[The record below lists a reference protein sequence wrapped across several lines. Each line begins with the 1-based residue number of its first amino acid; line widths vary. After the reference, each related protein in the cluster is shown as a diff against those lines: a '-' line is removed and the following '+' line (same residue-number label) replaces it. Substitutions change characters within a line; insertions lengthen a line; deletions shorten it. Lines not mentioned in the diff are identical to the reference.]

1 MGIFNFLKN
10 GITVEKKNVQVAEP
24 ESELESVEVE
34 ENIENA
40 QTIATN
46 PLLAPT
52 AEQPTGPTF
61 SSQPTVEDQRMEAA
75 SVLLGDNGLT
85 GGATPSLIQIA
96 QPTPA
101 QAPIQQPTQPT
112 SLTPEPQPQIFNT
125 HNNVSGNFNNA
136 LLGQVSANQNLLVIA
151 PQNSA
156 EISTILTNLANGN
169 ACIVSLSKFSIP
181 EAQRFLDYICGF
193 VNAISGMIMQRSSN
207 EFILTPKGVNIKN
220 S

>member
-1 MGIFNFLKN
+1 MGLFNFLKN
-10 GITVEKKNVQVAEP
+10 GFTIEKKKSTTTTVEP
-24 ESELESVEVE
+24 ETTEEEIIEETEEEQPVDDEVE
-34 ENIENA
+34 ETTPE
-40 QTIATN
+40 
-46 PLLAPT
+46 
-52 AEQPTGPTF
+52 
-61 SSQPTVEDQRMEAA
+61 PTVEDKRLEAA

-85 GGATPSLIQIA
+85 GGATPSLIQISQSA
-96 QPTPA
+96 PVQ
-101 QAPIQQPTQPT
+101 QAPVAPQPVMETQNT
-112 SLTPEPQPQIFNT
+112 QPQIFNT
-125 HNNVSGNFNNA
+125 HNNVAGNFDNA

-169 ACIVSLSKFSIP
+169 ACIVSLSKFTIP

-193 VNAISGMIMQRSSN
+193 VNAINGMIMQKSPN

>member
-1 MGIFNFLKN
+1 MGFFNFLKN
-10 GITVEKKNVQVAEP
+10 GFTIEKKKTTTTTVEPEEAAEEEIIEETEEETSSITP
-24 ESELESVEVE
+24 EPASML
-34 ENIENA
+34 
-40 QTIATN
+40 
-46 PLLAPT
+46 
-52 AEQPTGPTF
+52 
-61 SSQPTVEDQRMEAA
+61 SSQPTAEDKRMEAA

-85 GGATPSLIQIA
+85 GGATPSLIQIS
-96 QPTPA
+96 QPAPA
-101 QAPIQQPTQPT
+101 PQPVIMQPAATETQNT
-112 SLTPEPQPQIFNT
+112 QPQIFNT
-125 HNNVSGNFNNA
+125 HNNLSGNFENA

-169 ACIVSLSKFSIP
+169 ACIVSLSKFTIP

-193 VNAISGMIMQRSSN
+193 VNAISGMIMQKSSN

>member
-1 MGIFNFLKN
+1 MGFFNFLKN
-10 GITVEKKNVQVAEP
+10 GFTIEKKKNTTTTTVEP
-24 ESELESVEVE
+24 
-34 ENIENA
+34 ENIEED
-40 QTIATN
+40 IKDD
-46 PLLAPT
+46 
-52 AEQPTGPTF
+52 AEEENYEVASTPEPSTML
-61 SSQPTVEDQRMEAA
+61 SSQPTAEDKRLEAA

-85 GGATPSLIQIA
+85 GGATPSLIQISQPAPTA
-96 QPTPA
+96 QTPIM
-101 QAPIQQPTQPT
+101 QQTTTEIQN
-112 SLTPEPQPQIFNT
+112 PQPQIFNT
-125 HNNVSGNFNNA
+125 HNNLSGNFDNA

-169 ACIVSLSKFSIP
+169 ACIVSLSKFTIP

-193 VNAISGMIMQRSSN
+193 VNAISGMIMQKSSN

>member
-1 MGIFNFLKN
+1 MGFFNFLKN
-10 GITVEKKNVQVAEP
+10 GITLEKKKVQVAEP
-24 ESELESVEVE
+24 EPTEVE
-34 ENIENA
+34 DTNEEETIE
-40 QTIATN
+40 TN
-46 PLLAPT
+46 ETLTPE
-52 AEQPTGPTF
+52 AEQPAMPMF
-61 SSQPTVEDQRMEAA
+61 SSQPTIEDQRMEAA

-85 GGATPSLIQIA
+85 GGSTPSLIQIA
-96 QPTPA
+96 QPTQVA
-101 QAPIQQPTQPT
+101 VPISQPTPVQT
-112 SLTPEPQPQIFNT
+112 TTETQPQIFNT

>member
-1 MGIFNFLKN
+1 MGFFNFLKN
-10 GITVEKKNVQVAEP
+10 GFTIEKKKTTTTTVEPEP
-24 ESELESVEVE
+24 TEEEVVE
-34 ENIENA
+34 EIEETNEE
-40 QTIATN
+40 IATTPEPTN
-46 PLLAPT
+46 MLSSEPT
-52 AEQPTGPTF
+52 AE
-61 SSQPTVEDQRMEAA
+61 DKRMEAA

-101 QAPIQQPTQPT
+101 PAPQPIMAQAPVETSTQ
-112 SLTPEPQPQIFNT
+112 QPQIFNT
-125 HNNVSGNFNNA
+125 HNNVNGNFDNA

-169 ACIVSLSKFSIP
+169 ACIVSLSKFTIP

-193 VNAISGMIMQRSSN
+193 VNAINGMIMQKSSN

>member
-1 MGIFNFLKN
+1 MGFFNFLKN
-10 GITVEKKNVQVAEP
+10 GITLEKKKVQVEEP
-24 ESELESVEVE
+24 EQAEIEDSTEEETIETNQVSTLE
-34 ENIENA
+34 
-40 QTIATN
+40 
-46 PLLAPT
+46 
-52 AEQPTGPTF
+52 AEQPAMPMF
-61 SSQPTVEDQRMEAA
+61 SSQPTIEDQRMEAA

-85 GGATPSLIQIA
+85 GGSTPSLIQIA
-96 QPTPA
+96 QPAPTPA
-101 QAPIQQPTQPT
+101 PMPQPTPAPQT
-112 SLTPEPQPQIFNT
+112 APEAQPQIFNT

-136 LLGQVSANQNLLVIA
+136 LMGQVSANQNLLVIA

-220 S
+220 N

>member
-1 MGIFNFLKN
+1 MGFFNFLKN
-10 GITVEKKNVQVAEP
+10 GFTIEKKKTATTTVEP
-24 ESELESVEVE
+24 EEIEQEETTEEIEDESLNTATEQA
-34 ENIENA
+34 I
-40 QTIATN
+40 TISQ
-46 PLLAPT
+46 PT
-52 AEQPTGPTF
+52 AE
-61 SSQPTVEDQRMEAA
+61 DKRLEAA

-85 GGATPSLIQIA
+85 GGATPSLIQISQPTQTPQPVVMA
-96 QPTPA
+96 QPTPE
-101 QAPIQQPTQPT
+101 TQPA
-112 SLTPEPQPQIFNT
+112 QPQIFNT
-125 HNNVSGNFNNA
+125 HNNLSGNFDNA

-169 ACIVSLSKFSIP
+169 ACIVSLSKFTIP

-193 VNAISGMIMQRSSN
+193 VNAISGMIMQKSSN

>member
-1 MGIFNFLKN
+1 MGFFNFLKN
-10 GITVEKKNVQVAEP
+10 GFTIEKKKNTTTTTVEP
-24 ESELESVEVE
+24 
-34 ENIENA
+34 ENIEED
-40 QTIATN
+40 IKDD
-46 PLLAPT
+46 
-52 AEQPTGPTF
+52 AEEENYEVASTPESSTML
-61 SSQPTVEDQRMEAA
+61 SSQPTAEDKRLEAA

-85 GGATPSLIQIA
+85 GGATPSLIQIS
-96 QPTPA
+96 QPTPTA
-101 QAPIQQPTQPT
+101 QTPIMQQTTTEIQN
-112 SLTPEPQPQIFNT
+112 PQPQIFNT
-125 HNNVSGNFNNA
+125 HNNLSGNFDNA

-169 ACIVSLSKFSIP
+169 ACIVSLSKFTIP

-193 VNAISGMIMQRSSN
+193 VNAISGMIMQKSSN

>member
-1 MGIFNFLKN
+1 MGFFNFLKN
-10 GITVEKKNVQVAEP
+10 GITLEKKKVQVEEP
-24 ESELESVEVE
+24 EQAEIEDTTEEETIETNQVSTLE
-34 ENIENA
+34 
-40 QTIATN
+40 
-46 PLLAPT
+46 
-52 AEQPTGPTF
+52 AEQPAMPMF
-61 SSQPTVEDQRMEAA
+61 SSQPTIEDQRMEAA

-85 GGATPSLIQIA
+85 GGSTPSLIQIA
-96 QPTPA
+96 QPAPTPA
-101 QAPIQQPTQPT
+101 PMPQPTPAPQT
-112 SLTPEPQPQIFNT
+112 APEAQPQIFNT

-136 LLGQVSANQNLLVIA
+136 LMGQVSANQNLLVIA

-220 S
+220 N

>member
-1 MGIFNFLKN
+1 MGFFNFLKN
-10 GITVEKKNVQVAEP
+10 GFTIEKKKTATTTVEPDETNEEEIIEDTEAET
-24 ESELESVEVE
+24 E
-34 ENIENA
+34 EE
-40 QTIATN
+40 TIAATTE
-46 PLLAPT
+46 PT
-52 AEQPTGPTF
+52 SML
-61 SSQPTVEDQRMEAA
+61 SSQPTAEDKRLEAA

-85 GGATPSLIQIA
+85 GGATPSLIQIS

-101 QAPIQQPTQPT
+101 PAPQPVIMQPAATETQNT
-112 SLTPEPQPQIFNT
+112 QPQIFNT
-125 HNNVSGNFNNA
+125 HNNLSGNFDNA

-169 ACIVSLSKFSIP
+169 ACIVSLSKFTIP

-193 VNAISGMIMQRSSN
+193 VNAISGMIMQKSSN

>member
-1 MGIFNFLKN
+1 MGFFNFLKN
-10 GITVEKKNVQVAEP
+10 GITLEKKKVQVEEP
-24 ESELESVEVE
+24 EQTEIEDTTEEEAIETNQVSTLE
-34 ENIENA
+34 
-40 QTIATN
+40 
-46 PLLAPT
+46 
-52 AEQPTGPTF
+52 AEQPAMPMF
-61 SSQPTVEDQRMEAA
+61 SSQPTIEDQRMEAA

-85 GGATPSLIQIA
+85 GGSTPSLIQIA
-96 QPTPA
+96 QPAPTPA
-101 QAPIQQPTQPT
+101 PMPQPTPVPQT
-112 SLTPEPQPQIFNT
+112 APEAQPQIFNT

-136 LLGQVSANQNLLVIA
+136 LMGQVSANQNLLVIA

-220 S
+220 N

>member
-1 MGIFNFLKN
+1 MGFFNFLKN
-10 GITVEKKNVQVAEP
+10 GFTIEKKKTTTTTVEPEEAAEEEIIEEIEDEEETSAMTP
-24 ESELESVEVE
+24 EPASML
-34 ENIENA
+34 
-40 QTIATN
+40 
-46 PLLAPT
+46 
-52 AEQPTGPTF
+52 
-61 SSQPTVEDQRMEAA
+61 SSQPTAEDKRMEAA

-85 GGATPSLIQIA
+85 GGATPSLIQIS
-96 QPTPA
+96 QPAPA
-101 QAPIQQPTQPT
+101 PQPVIMQPAATETQNT
-112 SLTPEPQPQIFNT
+112 QPQIFNT
-125 HNNVSGNFNNA
+125 HNNLSGNFENA

-169 ACIVSLSKFSIP
+169 ACIVSLSKFTIP

-193 VNAISGMIMQRSSN
+193 VNAISGMIMQKSSN